1 MGWSGRSKAI
11 RGKSLRSIVGC
22 DMHTHAMK
30 IEKDTASR
38 TQDVLACLAVP
49 SRYRLVLAIAEAE
62 RCVGELAVS
71 VGLSQSCTTRH
82 LQALERAGLI
92 RGTRDGRHVRFALNS
107 EAGGSPGLLG
117 IVLADAG
124 GDATVPRAPGAPL
137 GTGRG
142 SRGRRKDAMRRYKPL
157 PERPQT
163 EALAGDAVDVAG
175 VAAGRQDLTADDGTG
190 DRRAPASP
198 FRRRDIEDYLL

>member
-1 MGWSGRSKAI
+1 M
-11 RGKSLRSIVGC
+11 KSAHDG
-22 DMHTHAMK
+22 
-30 IEKDTASR
+30 ASR
-38 TQDVLACLAVP
+38 TRDVLACLAVP

-92 RGTRDGRHVRFALNS
+92 RGTRDGRHVRFALNA
-107 EAGGSPGLLG
+107 EAGGSPGLLD

-124 GDATVPRAPGAPL
+124 GVATVPRPLGAPR

-142 SRGRRKDAMRRYKPL
+142 PRGRREAAVRRDKPL
-157 PERPQT
+157 PERPQA
-163 EALAGDAVDVAG
+163 EALADDAVDVAG
-175 VAAGRQDLTADDGTG
+175 AGQGRQDLPADDEAG

>member
-1 MGWSGRSKAI
+1 
-11 RGKSLRSIVGC
+11 
-22 DMHTHAMK
+22 MK
-30 IEKDTASR
+30 IEKDAASR

-62 RCVGELAVS
+62 RCVGELASS

-92 RGTRDGRHVRFALNS
+92 TGTRDGRHVRFALNA
-107 EAGGSPGLLG
+107 EAGGSPDLLD

-124 GDATVPRAPGAPL
+124 GDATVPRPPGAPRV
-137 GTGRG
+137 TGRG
-142 SRGRRKDAMRRYKPL
+142 SRGRREGVTRRDKPL
-157 PERPQT
+157 PERPQA
-163 EALAGDAVDVAG
+163 EALAGDAENVAG
-175 VAAGRQDLTADDGTG
+175 VAAGRRDLPAGDEAG
-190 DRRAPASP
+190 DRQAPASP